1 MQQTSKYQFNL
12 VEGGDDFSPTPL
24 NQNMEKVE
32 QELSGLESSIMANLG
47 TIGHNLR
54 VETGSYTG
62 TGTYG
67 QYNPTHLT
75 FSLYPLVVMIVC
87 TSSTYASPP
96 CIMMRPAPCSIFAAG
111 ASAALGIFITWDEH
125 KVSWYAG
132 NGGANS
138 QVNEEGASYH
148 YLALGY

>member
-32 QELSGLESSIMANLG
+32 QELSGLASSVMANLG

-67 QYNPTHLT
+67 QNHPNRLT

-87 TSSTYASPP
+87 ASRNYAMPP
-96 CIMMRPAPCSIFAAG
+96 CTMMRPAPCSVFVAG
-111 ASAALGIFITWDEH
+111 STGALVMPLTWQEH
-125 KVSWYAG
+125 GVSWYASASATDQG
-132 NGGANS
+132 
-138 QVNEEGASYH
+138 NEEGATYH
-148 YLALGY
+148 WIALGY